1 MEMSRKSLIEVL
13 TLIVFLLVIWILF
26 LLGAEAH
33 ASPYTVEMEI
43 EDTISGKEVLS
54 YIEEFHSKV
63 SSSRFERAKRYA
75 PYVVHWSDFYGLDC
89 LLTSVV
95 VGAESGWT
103 ENPLCQFQNKT
114 KCGKGLMQVK
124 GVAARGFDLSDPSQ
138 QIRAGSKWLRRSID
152 RCNGSIIRGLMAYQ
166 TRGRCKGELISGA
179 KKRYRLY
186 KKAIKNHR
194 KTDLVS

>member
-1 MEMSRKSLIEVL
+1 MEMYRKSVIEIL
-13 TLIVFLLVIWILF
+13 TLIVFLLVIWLLF
-26 LLGAEAH
+26 LLGTDVNAN
-33 ASPYTVEMEI
+33 PYIVEMEI
-43 EDTISGKEVLS
+43 EDTIAGKEVLS
-54 YIEEFHSKV
+54 YLAEFHSKV

-75 PYVVHWSDFYGLDC
+75 PYAIHWSDYYGLDC

-95 VGAESGWT
+95 ISAESGWT

-114 KCGKGLMQVK
+114 KCGRGLMQVK
-124 GVAARGFDLSDPSQ
+124 GVAARGFDLNDPSQ
-138 QIRAGSKWLRRSID
+138 QIKAGSKWLRRSID
-152 RCNGSIIRGLMAYQ
+152 RCHGSVIRGLMAYQ
-166 TRGRCKGELISGA
+166 TRGRCSGKLISGA